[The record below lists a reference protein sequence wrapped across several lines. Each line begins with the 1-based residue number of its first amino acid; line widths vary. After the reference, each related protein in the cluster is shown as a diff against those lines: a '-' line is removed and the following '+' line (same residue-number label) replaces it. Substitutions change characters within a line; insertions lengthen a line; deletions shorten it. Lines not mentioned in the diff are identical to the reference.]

1 MRLQLGCAA
10 ALCMTLVAG
19 CGGDK
24 ADLVVRNAHIVTM
37 DGRGTTAQAMAVKDG
52 RILALGKEQEMLNAH
67 RGARVVDVKGATVY
81 PGLIDAHSHLL
92 GYALT
97 LDRLNVVGTTS
108 YEEVVSAVSKARPA
122 ASGWIRGRGWDQN
135 DWAFR
140 DFPDRAPLD
149 SLHPETPVVLQR
161 IDGHAVLVNRAALVA
176 SSMWEVDEVLG
187 GEILRRPDGTPSGV
201 LVDGAADSLLARIP
215 KPGRAEKQRALA
227 KAERNLLACG
237 LTTVTDAGLDW
248 ADMLLLDSLHQTGDL
263 NLRVVAMAN
272 PTRANLDSMVACGG
286 IRTDR
291 LVAEAFKFYM
301 DGALGS
307 RGAALLEPYD
317 DRPGHR
323 GLLLQDPKVYK
334 EQLAEVLDAGF
345 QAATHAIGDSAAR
358 LVLNIYGEL
367 LEGANDLR
375 WRMEHAQVIHPDD
388 LHKFGMNAVI
398 PSVQP
403 THATSDMYWAGER
416 LGRARVRRAYAYQD
430 LHGQLGMLP
439 LGTDFPVE
447 DIDPR
452 KTYLAAVARQDA
464 NRTPKE
470 GFHVD
475 QALTPEQSLLGMT
488 LWAALASRMEA
499 EVGSLE
505 PGKRADFV
513 VMDRD
518 WLLLDDPHDVLSSK
532 VLQTYMSGELLHS
545 TQTTIRP

>member
-135 DWAFR
+135 DWALR

-388 LHKFGMNAVI
+388 LHKFGMHAVI